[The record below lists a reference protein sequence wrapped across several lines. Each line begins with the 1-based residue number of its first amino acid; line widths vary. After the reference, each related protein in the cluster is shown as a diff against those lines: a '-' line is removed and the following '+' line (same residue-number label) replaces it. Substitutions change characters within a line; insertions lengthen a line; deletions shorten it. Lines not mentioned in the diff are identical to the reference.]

1 VKYRL
6 YIDETGNHD
15 MENVE
20 DPNQRFLGLVGVAV
34 SLQEARERLGPELEQ
49 LKQRHFAYDP
59 DEPPVLHRK
68 DLVNRRHPF
77 HALKDPKVEAA
88 FNEDLL
94 RLLKA
99 IDYRV
104 FAVVIDKK
112 EHRERYTVWTY
123 EPYHYCMMVMLERF
137 VFLLESL
144 GATGDVLAE
153 SRGGVEDRKLKD
165 SYARLFERGTD
176 YVASIRVQAA
186 LTTRQLKVKPKRDN
200 IAGLQVADIL
210 AHPTRRD
217 VLTRNR
223 LLAPTAEVFGDR
235 IVRILEDEKY
245 YRRGN
250 KVDGHGRKLLP

>member
-1 VKYRL
+1 MKYRL
-6 YIDETGNHD
+6 YVDETGNHD

-49 LKQRHFAYDP
+49 LKQRHFVYDP

-68 DLVNRRHPF
+68 ELVNRRHPF
-77 HALKDPKVEAA
+77 HTLRNRKAEAA

-94 RLLKA
+94 GLLRA
-99 IDYRV
+99 IDYHV

-112 EHRERYTVWTY
+112 EHRDRYKAWRY
-123 EPYHYCMMVMLERF
+123 EPYHYCVAVMLERY
-137 VFLLESL
+137 VFFLESL

-165 SYARLFERGTD
+165 SYTRLFERGTD
-176 YVASIRVQAA
+176 YVESSRLQTA
-186 LTTRQLKVKPKRDN
+186 LTSRQLKLKPKRDN
-200 IAGLQVADIL
+200 IAGLQLADIL

-217 VLTRNR
+217 VLVQHR
-223 LLAPTAEVFGDR
+223 LLAPTTEVFGDR
-235 IVRILEDEKY
+235 IVHILEEQKY
-245 YRRGN
+245 YRRVGRI
-250 KVDGHGRKLLP
+250 DGSGRKLLP